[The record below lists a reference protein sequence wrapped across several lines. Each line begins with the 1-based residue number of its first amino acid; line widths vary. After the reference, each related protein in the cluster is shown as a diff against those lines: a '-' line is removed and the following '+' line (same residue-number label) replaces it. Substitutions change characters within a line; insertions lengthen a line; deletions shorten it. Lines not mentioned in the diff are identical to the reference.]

1 MNLPS
6 VFKDLREKIQMKISR
21 PGRGSDKPVRGLGGR
36 FGEMQDV
43 REKWDLSE
51 KDAYVKQHGRRKVPR
66 FVLPACIML
75 TIVVL
80 LFWALPGLVS
90 RFAQNTGAAPDQ
102 VTEPV
107 RIYSAD
113 TRVVRVYAANL
124 FTEADIKSPYVTQV
138 LFNEPVT
145 VLDTGAP
152 ESFLHVSTKDGLKGY
167 IRREDLTDQLDSV
180 EPNLHQY
187 KLVVSDISKN
197 VMSHANNGTLLI
209 QVMMNT
215 VLYADIKS
223 DGVYQVALPDGGTG
237 WVGSSGVIE
246 LGIND
251 PVEKVGVRYF
261 VSSVLCFVNAT
272 QIDHGITMRGLS
284 VDGLAYVAAAVNGVT
299 LPRTMEEQAA
309 MGDRVDLTYDAVTG
323 SLNVAGI
330 SPGDLVFFR
339 DANDPNSAAPYEMAI
354 CTDTGT
360 LLMTSKSRTSLKLV
374 TLTDDAELQ
383 SRIIAVRKIF
393 D

>member
-6 VFKDLREKIQMKISR
+6 VYKDILEKIRKLFSR
-21 PGRGSDKPVRGLGGR
+21 PGGQTGKPNGNADGS
-36 FGEMQDV
+36 FGEMQNV

-66 FVLPACIML
+66 FVVPAAVFLLIA
-75 TIVVL
+75 VL

-90 RFAQNTGAAPDQ
+90 RFAQNKGAAPDE

-113 TRVVRVYAANL
+113 TRVVRVYASYL
-124 FTEADIKSPYVTQV
+124 FTEADIKSPYITQV

-145 VLDTGAP
+145 VLDDG
-152 ESFLHVSTKDGLKGY
+152 SDGFLHVSTEDGLKGY
-167 IRREDLTDQLDSV
+167 IRSEDLSDQLDSV
-180 EPNLHQY
+180 EPNLHKY

-197 VMSHANNGTLLI
+197 VMSHASNGTLLI

-215 VLYADIKS
+215 VLYSDIKS
-223 DGVYQVALPDGGTG
+223 DGVYQVALPDGSTG
-237 WVGSSGVIE
+237 WIGSSGVIE
-246 LGIND
+246 LGIGD

-284 VDGLAYVAAAVNGVT
+284 VDGLAYVAAAVNGVS

-323 SLNVAGI
+323 SLNVSGI
-330 SPGDLVFFR
+330 APGDLVFFR
-339 DANDPNSAAPYEMAI
+339 DPNDPNSAAPYEMAI

-360 LLMTSKSRTSLKLV
+360 LLMTSASRTSLKLV
-374 TLTDDAELQ
+374 TLTDDTELQ
-383 SRIIAVRKIF
+383 GRIIAVRKIF
-393 D
+393 G

>member
-6 VFKDLREKIQMKISR
+6 VYKEILEKIKKRIPRQ
-21 PGRGSDKPVRGLGGR
+21 GRKANKPVRGSLDN
-36 FGEMQDV
+36 FGEMQNV
-43 REKWDLSE
+43 HEKWDLSE
-51 KDAYVKQHGRRKVPR
+51 KDAYVKQHGRRKLPR
-66 FVLPACIML
+66 FVVPAAIFL
-75 TIVVL
+75 LIAVL

-124 FTEADIKSPYVTQV
+124 FTEADIKSPYITQV

-145 VLDTGAP
+145 VLDTDSEG
-152 ESFLHVSTKDGLKGY
+152 FLHVSTADGLKGY
-167 IRREDLTDQLDSV
+167 IRSGDLTDKLDSV
-180 EPNLHQY
+180 EPNLHKY

-197 VMSHANNGTLLI
+197 VMSHASNGTLLV

-215 VLYADIKS
+215 VMYSDIKS
-223 DGVYQVALPDGGTG
+223 DGVYQVALPDGTIG
-237 WVGSSGVIE
+237 WISSSGVIE
-246 LGIND
+246 LGIED

-309 MGDRVDLTYDAVTG
+309 MGERVDLTYDAVTG
-323 SLNVAGI
+323 SLNVTGI
-330 SPGDLVFFR
+330 APGDLVFFR
-339 DANDPNSAAPYEMAI
+339 DPNNQDSAAPYEMAI

-360 LLMTSKSRTSLKLV
+360 LLMTSLSRTSLKLV
-374 TLTDDAELQ
+374 TLTDDTELQ

>member
-1 MNLPS
+1 MELQS
-6 VFKDLREKIQMKISR
+6 VFKKIQKKIS
-21 PGRGSDKPVRGLGGR
+21 GLGAKAGKPIR
-36 FGEMQDV
+36 GADKNFGEMQNV

-51 KDAYVKQHGRRKVPR
+51 KDAYVKQHGRRKVPT
-66 FVLPACIML
+66 FVIPAIIFL
-75 TIVVL
+75 IIAVL

-102 VTEPV
+102 VTEPARV
-107 RIYSAD
+107 YSSD
-113 TRVVRVYAANL
+113 TRVVGVYAANL
-124 FTEADIKSPYVTQV
+124 FKEADIKSPYVTQV

-145 VLDTGAP
+145 VLDSGAP
-152 ESFLHVSTKDGLKGY
+152 EGFLHVSTRDGLEGY
-167 IRREDLTDQLDSV
+167 IRSGDLSDQLDSV
-180 EPNLHQY
+180 EPNLHKY
-187 KLVVSDISKN
+187 KLVVSDVSKN
-197 VMSHANNGTLLI
+197 VMSHASNGTLLI

-215 VLYADIKS
+215 VLYSDIKS

-237 WVGSSGVIE
+237 WIGSSGVIE

-272 QIDHGITMRGLS
+272 QINHGITMRGLS

-299 LPRTMEEQAA
+299 LPRNMEEQAA

-323 SLNVAGI
+323 SLNVSGI
-330 SPGDLVFFR
+330 SPGALVFFR
-339 DANDPNSAAPYEMAI
+339 DPNDPNSAAPYEMAI
-354 CTDTGT
+354 CTDTGS
-360 LLMTSKSRTSLKLV
+360 LLMTSASRTSLKLV
-374 TLTDDAELQ
+374 TLTDDTELQ
-383 SRIIAVRKIF
+383 ARIIAVRKIF

>member
-6 VFKDLREKIQMKISR
+6 VFKKIREKIS
-21 PGRGSDKPVRGLGGR
+21 GLGEKQKKSSRGAGGY
-36 FGEMQDV
+36 FGEMQNV

-51 KDAYVKQHGRRKVPR
+51 KDAYVKQHGRRRVPR
-66 FVLPACIML
+66 FVIPVAIFLL
-75 TIVVL
+75 IVVM

-90 RFAQNTGAAPDQ
+90 RFTKNTGAAPDQ

-107 RIYSAD
+107 RVYSAD
-113 TRVVRVYAANL
+113 TRVVRVYAADL
-124 FTEADIKSPYVTQV
+124 FTEADIKSPYITQV

-145 VLDTGAP
+145 LLDTASP
-152 ESFLHVSTKDGLKGY
+152 EGFFHVSTKDGLEGY
-167 IRREDLTDQLDSV
+167 ICSEDLSDQLDSV
-180 EPNLHQY
+180 EPNLHKY

-197 VMSHANNGTLLI
+197 VMSHASNGTLLI

-215 VLYADIKS
+215 VLYSDIKS

-237 WVGSSGVIE
+237 WISSSGVIE
-246 LGIND
+246 LGIDD

-272 QIDHGITMRGLS
+272 QINHGITMRGLS
-284 VDGLAYVAAAVNGVT
+284 IDGLAYVAAAVNGVN

-309 MGDRVDLTYDAVTG
+309 MGDRVDLTYDAVTEN
-323 SLNVAGI
+323 LNISGI

-339 DANDPNSAAPYEMAI
+339 DPNDPNSAAPYEMAI

-374 TLTDDAELQ
+374 TLADDTDLQ
-383 SRIIAVRKIF
+383 ERIIAVRKIF

>member
-1 MNLPS
+1 MNLQS
-6 VFKDLREKIQMKISR
+6 VFKTIRKKTADLTGKA
-21 PGRGSDKPVRGLGGR
+21 GKPVRGADGS
-36 FGEMQDV
+36 FGEMQNV

-51 KDAYVKQHGRRKVPR
+51 KDAYVKQHGRRRVPR
-66 FVLPACIML
+66 FVIPAGIFML
-75 TIVVL
+75 IAVL

-90 RFAQNTGAAPDQ
+90 RFAQNTGAGPDQ
-102 VTEPV
+102 VTVPV
-107 RIYSAD
+107 RVYTAD

-124 FTEADIKSPYVTQV
+124 FTEADIKSPYITQV

-145 VLDTGAP
+145 VLDTGS
-152 ESFLHVSTKDGLKGY
+152 EGFLHVSTEDGLQGY
-167 IRREDLTDQLDSV
+167 IRSEDLTDQLDSV
-180 EPNLHQY
+180 EPNLHKY

-197 VMSHANNGTLLI
+197 VMSHASNGTLLI

-215 VLYADIKS
+215 VLYSDIKS

-237 WVGSSGVIE
+237 WIGSSGVIE
-246 LGIND
+246 LGTGD

-272 QIDHGITMRGLS
+272 QINHGITMRGLS
-284 VDGLAYVAAAVNGVT
+284 VDGLAYVAAAVNGVN

-309 MGDRVDLTYDAVTG
+309 VGDRVDLTYDAVTG
-323 SLNVAGI
+323 SLNVSGI

-339 DANDPNSAAPYEMAI
+339 DPNDPNSAAPYEMAI

-360 LLMTSKSRTSLKLV
+360 LLMTSTSRTSLKLV
-374 TLTDDAELQ
+374 TITDDTELQ
-383 SRIIAVRKIF
+383 ARIIAVRKIF